1 MPFGLPVACPA
12 PRGLSLRPLA
22 AALLLALGMPAHAGW
37 FSHKADTPAAA
48 PAPAPA
54 VPVATAIPVADAA
67 ATAANAPIPADLEK
81 LPGNSSL
88 DLPDDADLAGSAGDP
103 PGEAPAD
110 EPEEAEGTPADAGA
124 TAASGPA
131 GLPEDDDDAGP
142 PADGDDEFEVVLPSV
157 EESDLDDSDIG
168 RGQYSQEELAALG
181 NLWDRLR
188 KGAQMDTS
196 IDNERI
202 EIQRNWYLKNSSY
215 IERMARRATR
225 YLHYTISEAEKRGLP
240 TELALLPIIESAYDP
255 FAYSHAHAAG
265 MWQFIPGTAR
275 YMGVKQNDWYDG
287 RRDVIDSTRA
297 AYDFLSLLYKK
308 FGDWQQV
315 LAAYNAGPGA
325 VQRAIE
331 RNLADGLPTDFWS
344 LRLPAETR
352 SYVPRFIAVAQIVK
366 TPEAYG
372 VDLRPVL
379 NQPFFRAITLQR
391 QVDMP
396 QAASIA
402 GVSLKEFYQLNP
414 GFKRQSTDP
423 EGPHRLL
430 VPAGLPSDFEADI
443 AALPLPQ
450 ATVAQ
455 TYTVKRGDTLFKVAR
470 QFGMSP
476 QALRDL
482 NHLKSDKLP
491 LGRTLTIARG
501 NVSTEYLALRQEM
514 KLDRSPLAAR
524 QVVKS
529 KVYKVRRGDTLG
541 SVARRHGLSVK
552 ALARLNGLG
561 LRAKLHPGQVLTLK
575 QVTATQVARGKAPK
589 GMRKITYKVRKG
601 DTLSSISQRYRVSV
615 KQINSWNGRQKKL
628 KPGQGLVIYV
638 AARGSQRGR

>member
-1 MPFGLPVACPA
+1 MPLGLPAANRA
-12 PRGLSLRPLA
+12 PRGFSLRPLA
-22 AALLLALGMPAHAGW
+22 AALLLALGTPAHAGW
-37 FSHKADTPAAA
+37 FSPKAEHA
-48 PAPAPA
+48 PAPS
-54 VPVATAIPVADAA
+54 ATAIPVADAA
-67 ATAANAPIPADLEK
+67 ATAANAPIPADIER
-81 LPGNSSL
+81 LPGNSTL
-88 DLPDDADLAGSAGDP
+88 DLPDDADLAGSAGRAATGTAK
-103 PGEAPAD
+103 PGESAD
-110 EPEEAEGTPADAGA
+110 GGELPDDEEAADL
-124 TAASGPA
+124 AA
-131 GLPEDDDDAGP
+131 DDN
-142 PADGDDEFEVVLPSV
+142 DEFEVVLPSV
-157 EESDLDDSDIG
+157 EESDLDDSDLG
-168 RGQYSQEELAALG
+168 NGQYSQEELAALG

-188 KGAQMDTS
+188 LGAQMDTS
-196 IDNERI
+196 LDNERI
-202 EIQRNWYLKNSSY
+202 EIQRNWYLKNSAY

-275 YMGVKQNDWYDG
+275 YMGVKQNEWYDG

-297 AYDFLSLLYKK
+297 AYDFLTLLYKK
-308 FGDWQQV
+308 FGDWHHV

-325 VQRAIE
+325 VQRAID

-352 SYVPRFIAVAQIVK
+352 SYVPRFIAMAQIVK

-379 NQPFFRAITLQR
+379 NQPFFRTISVER

-396 QAASIA
+396 RAASIA

-414 GFKRQSTDP
+414 GFKRQFTDP
-423 EGPHRLL
+423 DGPHRLL

-443 AALPLPQ
+443 AALPQPQ
-450 ATVAQ
+450 AVLAQ
-455 TYTVKRGDTLFKVAR
+455 TYRVKRGDTLFKVAR

-476 QALRDL
+476 QALREL
-482 NHLKSDKLP
+482 NQLKSDKLA
-491 LGRTLTIARG
+491 LGRVLTITRG
-501 NVSTEYLALRQEM
+501 NVSAEYLALRQEM

-529 KVYKVRRGDTLG
+529 KIYKVRRGDSLG
-541 SVARRHGLSVK
+541 SIARRHGLSVK
-552 ALARLNGLG
+552 ALARLNGIG
-561 LRAKLHPGQVLTLK
+561 PRAKLRPGQVLTLK
-575 QVTATQVARGKAPK
+575 QATHVAQGKAPK
-589 GMRKITYKVRKG
+589 GMRKITYKVKKG

-638 AARGSQRGR
+638 AAGRGKRAR